1 MSIQSKYIAP
11 KFQKKTNPKVGLLAL
26 STDLTIENDFN
37 TICHKLPFDLFI
49 NRIHNENPLTKEN
62 LLKMHNQ
69 IESVTEKI
77 LPGQKIN
84 TIAYGCTSGTIAIG
98 EEKVKEKVQLAKP
111 GCYVTTPITSAL
123 KAFKE
128 MNLKKM
134 ADDIPKVTEDILPDQ
149 KLDCV
154 AYGCTSGTIAAGYQ
168 SIYEKVNLA
177 KPNTKVTT
185 PITSAIN
192 ALKNLNIKKLSI
204 FTPYTNEINQSVINY
219 FKNENIEIDELTY
232 FDIASDL
239 DIGKVDPQHLF
250 DTLVKID
257 LSKSDA
263 LFVSCTALPVL
274 SIISELEKKINKV
287 VLSSNQTLIWD
298 TLKEINFKNKIEGFG
313 QLFNS

>member
-1 MSIQSKYIAP
+1 MKLTKIEPKYI
-11 KFQKKTNPKVGLLAL
+11 KKHNPRVGLITLA
-26 STDLTIENDFN
+26 SDFRIEKDFN
-37 TICHKLPFDLFI
+37 NVIYGKDIDLYC
-49 NRIHNENPLTKEN
+49 NRIQCYNPLTNE
-62 LLKMHNQ
+62 
-69 IESVTEKI
+69 T
-77 LPGQKIN
+77 
-84 TIAYGCTSGTIAIG
+84 
-98 EEKVKEKVQLAKP
+98 
-111 GCYVTTPITSAL
+111 
-123 KAFKE
+123 
-128 MNLKKM
+128 LKKM

-168 SIYEKVNLA
+168 SIYEKVNSA

-192 ALKNLNIKKLSI
+192 ALKSLNIKKLSI

-219 FKNENIEIDELTY
+219 FKKENIEIDELTY

-239 DIGKVDPQHLF
+239 DIGKVDPQYLF
-250 DTLVKID
+250 DTLTKID

-298 TLKEINFKNKIEGFG
+298 TLKEINFKNKVEGFG